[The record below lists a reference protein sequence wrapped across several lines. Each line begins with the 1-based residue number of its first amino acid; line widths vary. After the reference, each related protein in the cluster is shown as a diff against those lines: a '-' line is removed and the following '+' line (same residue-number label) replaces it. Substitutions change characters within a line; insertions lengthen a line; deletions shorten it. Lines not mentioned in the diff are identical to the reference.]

1 MADLQSAFEAR
12 MQEQSEFHYILFAP
26 VSRMIWA
33 SGGRRESPPGLRA
46 AVRQGPLGQKNID
59 KTGIW
64 Y

>member
-1 MADLQSAFEAR
+1 

-33 SGGRRESPPGLRA
+33 VGGRRESPPPGLRA